1 MPRAKAVTPHTQEL
15 IRIMGSTRLP
25 NGEAKYTHSE
35 IASCHGVS
43 RPVVSKILAKAPQTY
58 PPQPPERR
66 GRKPVL
72 SDRQKRHIMREFAKD
87 PDVTCT
93 KIVRICKL
101 SVSPQTVRRFLRSSG
116 AAYAKIP
123 TAPRL
128 TPAHKAARV
137 SFASEHLLAETDFST
152 WIFSDEKRFNL
163 DGPDGLRYRWMFP
176 GQEKAVLSKRAFGG
190 GSIMVWGGIAG
201 SHKVALVEI
210 QSNMNS
216 EVYQSMLEMNLLPFL
231 EAGEE
236 EGIEY
241 TFQQDNARPH
251 VSSSTKEWL
260 ARNGVTTV
268 QWPAVSPDL
277 NCIEHCWGRMALAVY
292 GGGRGPYSTK
302 DELRQAIFKAWDDLT
317 PEDIST
323 LTKSTRSR
331 CVEAIKCQGG
341 PTRYC

>member
-1 MPRAKAVTPHTQEL
+1 
-15 IRIMGSTRLP
+15 
-25 NGEAKYTHSE
+25 
-35 IASCHGVS
+35 
-43 RPVVSKILAKAPQTY
+43 
-58 PPQPPERR
+58 
-66 GRKPVL
+66 
-72 SDRQKRHIMREFAKD
+72 
-87 PDVTCT
+87 
-93 KIVRICKL
+93 
-101 SVSPQTVRRFLRSSG
+101 
-116 AAYAKIP
+116 
-123 TAPRL
+123 
-128 TPAHKAARV
+128 
-137 SFASEHLLAETDFST
+137 
-152 WIFSDEKRFNL
+152 
-163 DGPDGLRYRWMFP
+163 
-176 GQEKAVLSKRAFGG
+176 
-190 GSIMVWGGIAG
+190 
-201 SHKVALVEI
+201 
-210 QSNMNS
+210 MNS

-341 PTRYC
+341 PTSDRNVELQSQFKMTLVLLETSQAYVGEDDEELEGTSGEDTSSDTDKQKNEG